1 VKIPD
6 RYGLPMQAVVRRRFD
21 EAAATFD
28 SAAVLHAE
36 ARTRLLERLALFRLE
51 PERVLDVG
59 TATGAGSAALGGLYP
74 RAQVIA
80 IDTSLAMARRAATN
94 APGAAS
100 LVGDAHE
107 LPIEDHSVDLVFAN
121 LLLPWVEPHLV
132 LAEFARVLRPGGALV
147 VNTCTRDQLRNA
159 YWYWQLVPDAT
170 ERFCRCF
177 APLETLR
184 DAMAEAGFVYQ
195 DRFVPLDSLCQGEAY
210 FDGRG
215 PLDPVWRNGDSFWA
229 VLTDDELEQALA
241 RLRALD
247 AAGRLDAFMAEHDAG
262 RRARGQITFLF
273 ARRAQAG

>member
-1 VKIPD
+1 
-6 RYGLPMQAVVRRRFD
+6 MTNQ
-21 EAAATFD
+21 
-28 SAAVLHAE
+28 VLHHLDDGTDQA
-36 ARTRLLERLALFRLE
+36 F
-51 PERVLDVG
+51 PVL
-59 TATGAGSAALGGLYP
+59 
-74 RAQVIA
+74 
-80 IDTSLAMARRAATN
+80 RRAI
-94 APGAAS
+94 G
-100 LVGDAHE
+100 
-107 LPIEDHSVDLVFAN
+107 
-121 LLLPWVEPHLV
+121 
-132 LAEFARVLRPGGALV
+132 EFARVLRPGGALV

-184 DAMAEAGFVYQ
+184 DAMAEAGLVYQ
-195 DRFVPLDSLCQGEAY
+195 DRFVPLDSFCQGEAY

-229 VLTDDELEQALA
+229 VLTDDELEQELA

-247 AAGRLDAFMAEHDAG
+247 AAGRLDAFVAEHDAG